1 MEDPVRRAQLLQPQD
16 DVPNGAAWQDHSDN
30 GKDLLGADLLAHQG
44 AL

>member
-1 MEDPVRRAQLLQPQD
+1 MEDPVGRTQLQPQD
-16 DVPNGAAWQDHSDN
+16 DVPNSAAWQDHPEN